1 MAAKIRTQDFF
12 PRQRIECAFAGCP
25 NNVILRHKMP
35 TGWANLCEK
44 HRMEIQQEQAE
55 IYCASLGLKTV
66 AQMREWLSK
75 NRLTLKRIP
84 VERQPGEDLDEAA

>member
-1 MAAKIRTQDFF
+1 MAAKLRTQDYS
-12 PRQRIECAFAGCP
+12 PRHRIECAFAGCP
-25 NNVILRHKMP
+25 NNAILRHKMP

-66 AQMREWLSK
+66 AQMREWLKK
-75 NRLTLKRIP
+75 NRLKVGQITR
-84 VERQPGEDLDEAA
+84 EPGEDLDEAA